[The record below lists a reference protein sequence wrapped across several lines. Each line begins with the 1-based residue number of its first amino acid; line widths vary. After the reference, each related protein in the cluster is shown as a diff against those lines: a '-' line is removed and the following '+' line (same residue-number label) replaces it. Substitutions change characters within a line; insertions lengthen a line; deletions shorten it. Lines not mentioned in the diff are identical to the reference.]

1 MSWQQIDINRLEI
14 PLKEVYSF
22 MGYKDSEPD
31 EQTRKTVEYLLRESY
46 QFLRPQFKYILLEGS
61 LSEDMMQLT
70 LQGPA
75 GPVTFDTGKIICRQL
90 RGAQRYAVFVATVGS
105 GYFQWSDAVGRR
117 DDMFQTYA
125 MDCVGSQ
132 IVESVADY
140 MEIVLQQEIDPS
152 GFKRTNRFSP
162 GYCGWHVS
170 AQPALFSLFGESKP
184 CGIELTDSC
193 LMLPMK
199 SVSGVI
205 GVGSDVR
212 YLPYT
217 CGICDKKD
225 CYKRKFEKP

>member
-1 MSWQQIDINRLEI
+1 MAWEQLSMNRLEI

-31 EQTRKTVEYLLRESY
+31 TETSRVTEYLLSESA
-46 QFLRPQFKYILLEGS
+46 QFLRPQFKYIMLEGS
-61 LSEDMMQLT
+61 LSDDMMQLT

-75 GPVTFDTGKIICRQL
+75 GPVTFDSGKIICRQL
-90 RGAQRYAVFVATVGS
+90 RGAQKYVVFVATVGT
-105 GYFQWSDAVGRR
+105 GYFQWTDAVKRR
-117 DDMFQTYA
+117 DDMFQTYV

-140 MEIVLQQEIDPS
+140 METVLQKEIDPS

-170 AQPALFSLFGESKP
+170 EQPKLFSLFSEPKP

-193 LMLPMK
+193 LMLPVK
-199 SVSGVI
+199 SVSGII
-205 GVGSDVR
+205 GVGPDVR

-225 CYKRKFEKP
+225 CYKRRG

>member
-1 MSWQQIDINRLEI
+1 
-14 PLKEVYSF
+14 
-22 MGYKDSEPD
+22 MGYKDGEPD
-31 EQTRKTVEYLLRESY
+31 AQTVRTTEYLLRESA
-46 QFLRPQFKYILLEGS
+46 QFLRPQFKYVLVDGS
-61 LSEDMMQLT
+61 LDLENNKLT
-70 LQGPA
+70 LIGQG
-75 GPVTFDTGKIICRQL
+75 GPVTFDAGKIICRQL
-90 RGAQRYAVFVATVGS
+90 RGAQRYAVFVATVGN
-105 GYFQWSDAVGRR
+105 GYFQWSDAVKRR

-140 MEIVLQQEIDPS
+140 METVLQAEIDPA

-170 AQPALFSLFGESKP
+170 AQPALFSLFTEKNP
-184 CGIELTDSC
+184 CGIELTESCLMEPRPCGVELTESC

-199 SVSGVI
+199 YVSGII
-205 GVGSDVR
+205 GIGPDVR

-225 CYKRKFEKP
+225 CYKRRMKNAT

>member
-1 MSWQQIDINRLEI
+1 MAWEQLSMNRLEI

-31 EQTRKTVEYLLRESY
+31 TETSRVTEYLLSESA
-46 QFLRPQFKYILLEGS
+46 QFLRPQFKYIMLEGS
-61 LSEDMMQLT
+61 LSDDMMQLT

-75 GPVTFDTGKIICRQL
+75 GPVTFDSGKIICRQL
-90 RGAQRYAVFVATVGS
+90 RGAQKYVVFVATVGT
-105 GYFQWSDAVGRR
+105 GYFQWTDAVKRR
-117 DDMFQTYA
+117 DDMFQTYV

-140 MEIVLQQEIDPS
+140 METVLQKEIDPS

-170 AQPALFSLFGESKP
+170 EQPKLFSLFSEPKP

-193 LMLPMK
+193 LMLPVK
-199 SVSGVI
+199 SVSGII
-205 GVGSDVR
+205 GIGPDVR

-225 CYKRKFEKP
+225 CYKRRG

>member
-1 MSWQQIDINRLEI
+1 MAWEQLSMNRLEI

-31 EQTRKTVEYLLRESY
+31 TETSRVTEYLLSESA
-46 QFLRPQFKYILLEGS
+46 QFLRPQFKYIMLEGS
-61 LSEDMMQLT
+61 LSNDMMQLT

-75 GPVTFDTGKIICRQL
+75 GPVTFDSGKIICRQL
-90 RGAQRYAVFVATVGS
+90 RGAQKYVVFVATVGT
-105 GYFQWSDAVGRR
+105 GYFQWTDAVKRR
-117 DDMFQTYA
+117 DDMFQTYV

-140 MEIVLQQEIDPS
+140 METVLQKEIDPS

-170 AQPALFSLFGESKP
+170 EQPKLFSLFSEPKP

-193 LMLPMK
+193 LMLPVK
-199 SVSGVI
+199 SVSGII
-205 GVGSDVR
+205 GIGPDVR

-225 CYKRKFEKP
+225 CYKRRG

>member
-1 MSWQQIDINRLEI
+1 MAWEQLSMNRLEI

-31 EQTRKTVEYLLRESY
+31 TETSRVTEYLLSESA
-46 QFLRPQFKYILLEGS
+46 QFLRPQFKYIMLEGS
-61 LSEDMMQLT
+61 LSDDMMQLT

-75 GPVTFDTGKIICRQL
+75 GPVTFDAGKIICRQL
-90 RGAQRYAVFVATVGS
+90 RGAQRYVVFVATVGT
-105 GYFQWSDAVGRR
+105 GYFQWTDAVKRR
-117 DDMFQTYA
+117 DDMFQTYV

-140 MEIVLQQEIDPS
+140 METVLQKEIDPS

-170 AQPALFSLFGESKP
+170 EQPKLFSLFSEPKP
-184 CGIELTDSC
+184 CGIELTESC
-193 LMLPMK
+193 LMLPVK
-199 SVSGVI
+199 SVSGII
-205 GVGSDVR
+205 GIGPDVR

-217 CGICDKKD
+217 CGICDIKD
-225 CYKRKFEKP
+225 CYKRRG

>member
-1 MSWQQIDINRLEI
+1 MAWEQIDMNRLDI

-22 MGYKDSEPD
+22 MGYKDGVPD
-31 EQTRKTVEYLLRESY
+31 ARTVRTTEYLLRESAL
-46 QFLRPQFKYILLEGS
+46 FLRPQFKYLILDGS
-61 LSEDMMQLT
+61 IDLDSNKLT
-70 LQGPA
+70 LVGQG
-75 GPVTFDTGKIICRQL
+75 GPVTFDAGKIICRQL
-90 RGAQRYAVFVATVGS
+90 RGAQKFAVFVATVGPD
-105 GYFQWSDAVGRR
+105 YFQWTDAVKRR
-117 DDMFQTYA
+117 DDMFQAYA

-140 MEIVLQQEIDPS
+140 METVLQNEIEPA

-170 AQPALFSLFGESKP
+170 AQPALFSLFPEQNP
-184 CGIELTDSC
+184 CGIELTESC

-205 GVGSDVR
+205 GIGPDVR

-225 CYKRKFEKP
+225 CYKRR

>member
-1 MSWQQIDINRLEI
+1 MAWEQLSMNRLEI

-31 EQTRKTVEYLLRESY
+31 TETSRVTEYLLSESA
-46 QFLRPQFKYILLEGS
+46 QFLRPQFKYIMLEGS
-61 LSEDMMQLT
+61 LSDDMMQLT

-75 GPVTFDTGKIICRQL
+75 GPVTFDAGKIICRQL
-90 RGAQRYAVFVATVGS
+90 RGAQKYVVFVATVGT
-105 GYFQWSDAVGRR
+105 GYFQWTDAVKRR
-117 DDMFQTYA
+117 DDMFQTYV

-140 MEIVLQQEIDPS
+140 METVLQKEIDPS

-170 AQPALFSLFGESKP
+170 EQPKLFSLFSEPKP

-193 LMLPMK
+193 LMLPVK
-199 SVSGVI
+199 SVSGII
-205 GVGSDVR
+205 GIGPDVR

-225 CYKRKFEKP
+225 CYKRRG

>member
-1 MSWQQIDINRLEI
+1 MNRLDI
-14 PLKEVYSF
+14 PLKEVYSY
-22 MGYKDSEPD
+22 MGYKDGVPD
-31 EQTRKTVEYLLRESY
+31 ARTVRTTEYLLRESAL
-46 QFLRPQFKYILLEGS
+46 FLRPQFKYLILDGS
-61 LSEDMMQLT
+61 IDLDSNKLT
-70 LQGPA
+70 LVGQG
-75 GPVTFDTGKIICRQL
+75 GPVTFDAGKIICRQL
-90 RGAQRYAVFVATVGS
+90 RGAQKFAVFVATVGP
-105 GYFQWSDAVGRR
+105 GYFQWTDAVKRR
-117 DDMFQTYA
+117 DDMFQAYA

-140 MEIVLQQEIDPS
+140 METVLQNEIEPA

-170 AQPALFSLFGESKP
+170 AQPALFSLFPEQNP
-184 CGIELTDSC
+184 CGIELTESC

-205 GVGSDVR
+205 GIGPDVR

-225 CYKRKFEKP
+225 CYKRR

>member
-1 MSWQQIDINRLEI
+1 MAWEQLDMNRLEI

-31 EQTRKTVEYLLRESY
+31 TETSRVTEYLLSESA
-46 QFLRPQFKYILLEGS
+46 QFLRPQFKYIMLEGS
-61 LSEDMMQLT
+61 LSDDMMQLT

-75 GPVTFDTGKIICRQL
+75 GPVTFDAGKIICRQL
-90 RGAQRYAVFVATVGS
+90 RGAQKYVVFVATVGT
-105 GYFQWSDAVGRR
+105 GYFQWTDAVKRR
-117 DDMFQTYA
+117 DDMFQTYV

-140 MEIVLQQEIDPS
+140 METVLQKEIDPS

-170 AQPALFSLFGESKP
+170 EQPKLFSLFSEPKP

-193 LMLPMK
+193 LMLPVK
-199 SVSGVI
+199 SVSGII
-205 GVGSDVR
+205 GIGTDVR

-225 CYKRKFEKP
+225 CYKRRG

>member
-1 MSWQQIDINRLEI
+1 MAWEQIDMNRLDI

-22 MGYKDSEPD
+22 MGYKESEPD
-31 EQTRKTVEYLLRESY
+31 GETVRTTEYLLRESA
-46 QFLRPQFKYILLEGS
+46 QFLRPQFKYIFLEGAIS
-61 LSEDMMQLT
+61 DDMMQLV
-70 LQGPA
+70 LQGPE
-75 GPVTFDTGKIICRQL
+75 GPVTFDAGKIICRQL
-90 RGAQRYAVFVATVGS
+90 RGAQKYAVFVATVGR
-105 GYFQWSDAVGRR
+105 GYFQWTDAVKRR

-140 MEIVLQQEIDPS
+140 METVLQKEIDQL

-170 AQPALFSLFGESKP
+170 AQPALFSLFSEPQP

-193 LMLPMK
+193 LMLPVK
-199 SVSGVI
+199 SVSGII
-205 GVGSDVR
+205 GIGADVR

-225 CYKRKFEKP
+225 CYKRRSK

>member
-1 MSWQQIDINRLEI
+1 MAWEQLSMNRLEI
-14 PLKEVYSF
+14 PLKEIYSF

-31 EQTRKTVEYLLRESY
+31 AETRRVTEYMLRESA
-46 QFLRPQFKYILLEGS
+46 QFLRPQFKYIMLDGTHS
-61 LSEDMMQLT
+61 DDMMQLT

-75 GPVTFDTGKIICRQL
+75 GLVTFDAGKIICRQL
-90 RGAQRYAVFVATVGS
+90 RGAQKYVVFVATVGT
-105 GYFQWSDAVGRR
+105 GYFQWTDAVKRR
-117 DDMFQTYA
+117 DDMFQTYV

-140 MEIVLQQEIDPS
+140 METVLQTEIDPS

-170 AQPALFSLFGESKP
+170 SQPALFSLFPEKNP

-199 SVSGVI
+199 SVSGII
-205 GVGSDVR
+205 GVGPDVR

-217 CGICDKKD
+217 CGLCDKKD
-225 CYKRKFEKP
+225 CYKRKIQ

>member
-1 MSWQQIDINRLEI
+1 MNRLDI

-22 MGYKDSEPD
+22 MGYKDGVPD
-31 EQTRKTVEYLLRESY
+31 ARTVRTTEYLLRESAL
-46 QFLRPQFKYILLEGS
+46 FLRPQFKYLILDGS
-61 LSEDMMQLT
+61 IDLDSNKLT
-70 LQGPA
+70 LVGQG
-75 GPVTFDTGKIICRQL
+75 GPVTFDAGKIICRQL
-90 RGAQRYAVFVATVGS
+90 RGAQKFAVFVATVGP
-105 GYFQWSDAVGRR
+105 GYFQWTDAVKRR
-117 DDMFQTYA
+117 DDMFQAYA

-140 MEIVLQQEIDPS
+140 METVLQNEIEPA

-170 AQPALFSLFGESKP
+170 AQPALFSLFGESRP
-184 CGIELTDSC
+184 CGIELTETC

-199 SVSGVI
+199 SVSGII
-205 GVGSDVR
+205 GIGPEVR

-225 CYKRKFEKP
+225 CYKRR

>member
-1 MSWQQIDINRLEI
+1 
-14 PLKEVYSF
+14 

-31 EQTRKTVEYLLRESY
+31 TETSRVTEYLLSESA
-46 QFLRPQFKYILLEGS
+46 QFLRPQFKYIMLEGS
-61 LSEDMMQLT
+61 LSDDMMQLT

-75 GPVTFDTGKIICRQL
+75 GPVTFDAGKIICRQL
-90 RGAQRYAVFVATVGS
+90 RGAQKYVVFVATVGT
-105 GYFQWSDAVGRR
+105 GYFQWTDAVKRR
-117 DDMFQTYA
+117 DDMFQTYV

-140 MEIVLQQEIDPS
+140 METVLQKEIDPS

-170 AQPALFSLFGESKP
+170 EQPKLFSLFSEPKP

-193 LMLPMK
+193 LMLPVK
-199 SVSGVI
+199 SVSGII
-205 GVGSDVR
+205 GIGTDVR

-225 CYKRKFEKP
+225 CYKRRG

>member
-1 MSWQQIDINRLEI
+1 MAWEQIDMNRLDI

-22 MGYKDSEPD
+22 MGYKDGVPD
-31 EQTRKTVEYLLRESY
+31 ARTVRTTEYLLRESAL
-46 QFLRPQFKYILLEGS
+46 FLRPQFKYLILDGS
-61 LSEDMMQLT
+61 IDLDSNKLT
-70 LQGPA
+70 LVGQG
-75 GPVTFDTGKIICRQL
+75 GPVTFDAGKIICRQL
-90 RGAQRYAVFVATVGS
+90 RGAQKFAVFVATVGP
-105 GYFQWSDAVGRR
+105 GYFQWTDAVKRR
-117 DDMFQTYA
+117 DDMFQAYA

-140 MEIVLQQEIDPS
+140 METVLQNEIEPA

-170 AQPALFSLFGESKP
+170 AQPALFSLFGESRP
-184 CGIELTDSC
+184 CGIELTETC

-199 SVSGVI
+199 SVSGII
-205 GVGSDVR
+205 GIGPDVR

-225 CYKRKFEKP
+225 CYKRR

>member
-1 MSWQQIDINRLEI
+1 MAWEQLSMNRLEI
-14 PLKEVYSF
+14 PLKEIYSF

-31 EQTRKTVEYLLRESY
+31 AETRRVTEYLLSESA
-46 QFLRPQFKYILLEGS
+46 QFLRPQFKYIMLDGTHS
-61 LSEDMMQLT
+61 DDMMQLT

-75 GPVTFDTGKIICRQL
+75 GLVTFDAGKIICRQL
-90 RGAQRYAVFVATVGS
+90 RGAQKYVVFVATVGT
-105 GYFQWSDAVGRR
+105 GYFQWTDAVKRR
-117 DDMFQTYA
+117 DDMFQTYV

-140 MEIVLQQEIDPS
+140 METVLQKEIDPS

-170 AQPALFSLFGESKP
+170 AQPALFSLFGEPNP

-193 LMLPMK
+193 VMLPMK

-205 GVGSDVR
+205 GIGPDVR

-225 CYKRKFEKP
+225 CYKRR